1 MATSLHFVGLST
13 QRRGSMDARQ
23 EAGAVCVCLVGSR
36 RNLATDWRS
45 TAALTLTVSD
55 ERVASVDEAKDGP
68 RPTLERQK
76 ELE

>member
-1 MATSLHFVGLST
+1 
-13 QRRGSMDARQ
+13 MDAR
-23 EAGAVCVCLVGSR
+23 EKTSAVRVCLVGSR
-36 RNLATDWRS
+36 RNAAADRGP